1 MTTPTRATAATALAL
16 ALLLGA
22 CSSETSGPSGST
34 GSLSSAQADA
44 LGSDIAE
51 DVADLVDV
59 SSFDASSGIELAA
72 PAAGTRAYAMQPPP
86 ACVTLSPLPVVNSDA
101 DPVPDS
107 LAFSYADCV
116 AVRANGNLIDSLSG
130 IIDFIDPLPTQAS
143 LGVRH
148 RFHDFV
154 RSRTN
159 VPFPARSWR
168 AVHNGLREWGGSADT
183 LGHTITGFT
192 TERTFP
198 NGRVRTHTRDWTSKF
213 TATTPGSIALG
224 QALPAGSWTM
234 GGTGS
239 WTAGGRAWSV
249 VTSTVTPLAY
259 DPSCTL
265 EPRFT
270 AGELSLVVTRNGEVS
285 NVTITFTGCGAVTVA
300 IVPATT

>member
-1 MTTPTRATAATALAL
+1 MTTRTRATAATLAFALF
-16 ALLLGA
+16 LGA

-59 SSFDASSGIELAA
+59 SSFDPSSGIDLA
-72 PAAGTRAYAMQPPP
+72 PAALSRPRLLQPP

-101 DPVPDS
+101 DLVPDS
-107 LAFSYADCV
+107 LAFNYSDCV

-130 IIDFIDPLPTQAS
+130 VIDFIDPLPNQAS

-159 VPFPARSWR
+159 VPFPNRSWR

-213 TATTPGSIALG
+213 TAATPGSITLG
-224 QALPAGSWTM
+224 QPLPAGSWTM
-234 GGTGS
+234 AGTGS
-239 WTAGGRAWSV
+239 WTAGGREWSV

-285 NVTITFTGCGAVTVA
+285 NVTITFSGCGAVTVA
-300 IVPATT
+300 IVPAAT